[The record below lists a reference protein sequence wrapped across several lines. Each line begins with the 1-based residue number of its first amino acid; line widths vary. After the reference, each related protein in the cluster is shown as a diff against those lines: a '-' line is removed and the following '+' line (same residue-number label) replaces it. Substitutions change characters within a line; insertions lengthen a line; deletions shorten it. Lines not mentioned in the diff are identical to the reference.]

1 MSKRNIC
8 QGWFFPLRFVSAC
21 VCSDLDLCHVCELGS
36 RQMGLVLGCAD
47 VVEII
52 FGTNNL
58 TGVID
63 IDIKIEIERS
73 WGLCASCQVG
83 PRCQHLDDSVIATA
97 LRTYH
102 HHHHHHH
109 HHPGHNINRHHFMRF
124 VFVTKSS
131 NKLPHPIM
139 IETDM
144 CSKPKSWFI
153 ISITKTIWNHKS

>member
-8 QGWFFPLRFVSAC
+8 GGCFSLRFVSAC
-21 VCSDLDLCHVCELGS
+21 VCSDLDLCHVSELGS
-36 RQMGLVLGCAD
+36 RQMGLVLGCTD

-63 IDIKIEIERS
+63 IDIKIEIKRS

-97 LRTYH
+97 LWTG
-102 HHHHHHH
+102 
-109 HHPGHNINRHHFMRF
+109 PTI
-124 VFVTKSS
+124 T
-131 NKLPHPIM
+131 I
-139 IETDM
+139 TT
-144 CSKPKSWFI
+144 I
-153 ISITKTIWNHKS
+153 IIIVHCTTVIVISL